1 MRRLIPALLVL
12 ALAGASL
19 AVGAAS
25 LASGDHGAGWLLA
38 VSRVPRTLAAL
49 LAGAGL
55 ALAGVVVQQ
64 AVQNRMVE
72 PALTGTPEGAML
84 GLLAITMLAPGAA
97 LGWKMAAAAV
107 AAMACTA
114 GFLALAQR
122 VPRQDPLLLPIVG
135 LIFGGILGAVATW
148 AAWATDL
155 MQYLGTWQ
163 LGEFS
168 GVVRGRYELLWL
180 VALLALA
187 LYLAADRITLLG
199 LGETQVR
206 SLGLDYARTRTL
218 GLAMVSALTAVV
230 VVTVGALP
238 FVGLVV
244 PNLVSRWY
252 GDNLRAN
259 LPAVSLGGGGA
270 VLACDLAGRLIR
282 HPFEIPAATIFAV
295 AGAGV
300 FLWLLHAAPRPAGRG

>member
-1 MRRLIPALLVL
+1 
-12 ALAGASL
+12 
-19 AVGAAS
+19 
-25 LASGDHGAGWLLA
+25 
-38 VSRVPRTLAAL
+38 
-49 LAGAGL
+49 
-55 ALAGVVVQQ
+55 
-64 AVQNRMVE
+64 
-72 PALTGTPEGAML
+72 
-84 GLLAITMLAPGAA
+84 
-97 LGWKMAAAAV
+97 MAAAAV